1 MDLISSLKID
11 YGYSQISYWFKH
23 SELFFRKTTKGTL
36 KIISRLERKSE
47 RYVEAQNYAN
57 DIQAAS

>member
-1 MDLISSLKID
+1 MDIVKFLTGLSTVSFSLEK
-11 YGYSQISYWFKH
+11 Q
-23 SELFFRKTTKGTL
+23 KGTL